1 MKTFAFHVWMY
12 RHIHPYSHGC
22 IHAHTPKISTPPKPS
37 NNLPALGGG
46 QRLLLGALDLVVLG
60 GCAFHNSGGFQERL
74 WLFMGNQFIA
84 RS

>member
-1 MKTFAFHVWMY
+1 MDAYM
-12 RHIHPYSHGC
+12 
-22 IHAHTPKISTPPKPS
+22 HTPLKQAFPPKPS

-46 QRLLLGALDLVVLG
+46 GRRQRLLLGSLGLVVLG
-60 GCAFHNSGGFQERL
+60 GCACHSSGGFQERL